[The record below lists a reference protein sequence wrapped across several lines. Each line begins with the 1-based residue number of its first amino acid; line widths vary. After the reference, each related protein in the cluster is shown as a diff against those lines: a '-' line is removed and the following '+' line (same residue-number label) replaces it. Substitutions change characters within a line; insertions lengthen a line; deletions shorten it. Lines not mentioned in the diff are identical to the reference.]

1 MNTHSADSAQHTATN
16 INAPADPLAASRQT
30 LRDFGRHF
38 DYDVSYLLELADA
51 SPEAFRA
58 FEAAMPMA
66 RVQSAASTEALHIAK
81 IAGMRAQDCGPCT
94 ELALKIAREAG
105 VAETVIQGALH
116 GGQGLD
122 AEQRDL
128 HDYARAVALNEE
140 MDPALLPRLKARLG
154 RAALAEIAVN
164 LVGMRLYPTLKR
176 ALGHAKSCA
185 LFPALQ

>member
-1 MNTHSADSAQHTATN
+1 MNTTTSS
-16 INAPADPLAASRQT
+16 DPLAASRQT
-30 LRDFGRHF
+30 LKGFGQHY
-38 DYDVSYLLELADA
+38 DYDVGYLLELADA

-66 RVQSAASTEALHIAK
+66 RVQKAASTEALHIAK

-105 VAETVIQGALH
+105 VAESVIQGALR
-116 GGQGLD
+116 GGKGLD
-122 AEQRDL
+122 SAQRDI
-128 HDYARAVALNEE
+128 HDYARAVALNED
-140 MDPALLPRLKARLG
+140 MDPALLPRLEARLG
-154 RAALAEIAVN
+154 KAALAEIAVN

-185 LFPALQ
+185 LIPALQ